1 MRTSFRENINKIV
14 IEISGSEMIEIL
26 NDFGLETVGLSL
38 IVQDLEIPT
47 LTT

>member
-1 MRTSFRENINKIV
+1 MRTSFRENINKIL

-26 NDFGLETVGLSL
+26 NDFGLKIVGLIL
-38 IVQDLEIPT
+38 IVQDLGIPK